1 VIEAAA
7 EGIDMGRLLTRRGLL
22 LGALGLTV
30 AGTATGAAMLSD
42 HRPGEAPARRVVG
55 NTGLDGTV
63 PNVPPCPVTVEKVHS
78 AARGRDVDLVIMRP
92 AGAAAG
98 PLPVCLMLHGRGGT
112 ARGFIDFGMPR
123 VLSAAVRDGVAPF
136 AIAAV
141 DCGEHYF
148 VPRGGDDPLRMLLD
162 EVPGWL
168 NDRGLDGSA
177 MSALGISM
185 GSSGA
190 LALARRRHDLRAVAV
205 ASPALFRRWPEAR
218 KRNAF
223 ADERQW
229 QDYEP
234 LRHTADLAGIPLGVW
249 CGTEDPFIDSARE
262 LISLSH
268 PEIHALTRGEHGAG
282 YWLRIL
288 PDMMRFT
295 GKHLSAAKLR

>member
-7 EGIDMGRLLTRRGLL
+7 EGIDMGRLLTRRGVL

-30 AGTATGAAMLSD
+30 AGTATGAALIPD
-42 HRPGEAPARRVVG
+42 ENPGEAPVRRVVG
-55 NTGLDGTV
+55 ASLPEGTV
-63 PNVPPCPVTVEKVHS
+63 PNVPPCPVSVDTVHS
-78 AARGRDVDLVIMRP
+78 VARGLDVNLVIMRP
-92 AGAAAG
+92 AGSQDG

-123 VLSAAVRDGVAPF
+123 VLTAAVQAGVPPF

-148 VPRGGDDPLRMLLD
+148 VPKGSDDPLGMLLN

-168 NDRGLDGSA
+168 TTRGLDATA
-177 MSALGISM
+177 MAALGISM

-190 LALARRRHDLRAVAV
+190 LTLARHRHDLRAVAA
-205 ASPALFRRWPEAR
+205 ASPALFRRWSEAK

-223 ADERQW
+223 ASERQW

-249 CGTEDPFIDSARE
+249 CGTEDSFVDSARE
-262 LISLSH
+262 LITKSH
-268 PEIHALTRGEHGAG
+268 PEVHSITRGEHGAG

-288 PDMMRFT
+288 PDMMGFV

>member
-7 EGIDMGRLLTRRGLL
+7 EGIDMGRLLTRRGVL

-30 AGTATGAAMLSD
+30 AGTATGAAMISD
-42 HRPGEAPARRVVG
+42 HRPGEPPVRRVVG
-55 NTGLDGTV
+55 LSGPNGTV
-63 PNVPPCPVTVEKVHS
+63 PNIAPCPVSVEKVRS
-78 AARGRDVDLVIMRP
+78 EARGRDVDLVIMR
-92 AGAAAG
+92 AAHSADG

-123 VLSAAVRDGVAPF
+123 VLAAAVRDGTPPF

-148 VPRGGDDPLRMLLD
+148 VPRDGDDPLRMLLE

-168 NDRGLDGSA
+168 TARGLDGSSLA
-177 MSALGISM
+177 ALGISM

-190 LALARRRHDLRAVAV
+190 LSMARRRHDLRAVAV
-205 ASPALFRRWPEAR
+205 ASPALFRRWAEAK

-223 ADERQW
+223 ISERQW

-234 LRHTADLAGIPLGVW
+234 LRHTADLAGTPLGVW

-262 LISLSH
+262 LVTKTH
-268 PEIHALTRGEHGAG
+268 PEVHSLTRGEHGAG
-282 YWLRIL
+282 YWLHIL
-288 PDMMRFT
+288 PDMMKFIGT
-295 GKHLSAAKLR
+295 HLSTEHLH